1 MKEFS
6 VSGQK
11 RATTGKK
18 AAKELRKEG
27 LVPCNLYG
35 DKRGENNLPEAVA
48 FAIPATQ
55 LRKVV
60 YSPDVYVEYALDM
73 IHDNYDKVRVED
85 IARYIGINRSY
96 LANIF
101 KKKTGMS
108 PQQYLM
114 QFKLKKARELLM
126 DTDLPIQNI
135 AMQVGYDNP
144 LTFSKIFK
152 NYYGESPRTYR
163 SRKDEYDQAET

>member
-1 MKEFS
+1 
-6 VSGQK
+6 
-11 RATTGKK
+11 
-18 AAKELRKEG
+18 
-27 LVPCNLYG
+27 
-35 DKRGENNLPEAVA
+35 
-48 FAIPATQ
+48 
-55 LRKVV
+55 
-60 YSPDVYVEYALDM
+60 
-73 IHDNYDKVRVED
+73 
-85 IARYIGINRSY
+85 
-96 LANIF
+96 
-101 KKKTGMS
+101 
-108 PQQYLM
+108 M